1 MCAACE
7 AGGQQAG
14 ISPALAAHA
23 RRIEAAMP
31 GPKVPN
37 QAWDILL
44 GLSGGAVPWVQTQ
57 RMLSCLDLAT
67 QRVGGGLRC
76 DAA

>member
-7 AGGQQAG
+7 AGEQQAG

-31 GPKVPN
+31 GPNVSDL
-37 QAWDILL
+37 AWNILL
-44 GLSGGAVPWVQTQ
+44 GRSGGAVPWVETQ
-57 RMLSCLDLAT
+57 RMLSCLDLAA
-67 QRVGGGLRC
+67 QRVGGRLRC